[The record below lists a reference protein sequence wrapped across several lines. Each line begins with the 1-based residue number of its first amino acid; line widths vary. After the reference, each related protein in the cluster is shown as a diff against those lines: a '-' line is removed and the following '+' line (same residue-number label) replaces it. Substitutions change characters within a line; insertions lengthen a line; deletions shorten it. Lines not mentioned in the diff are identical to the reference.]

1 MKRYRVYPLSNK
13 VLPPCSRTGGNMDSG
28 KEKMNMSFGENLQ
41 FYRKSNN
48 ITQEQLAEQMNVS
61 RQTISKWESETSY
74 PEMDKLL
81 QLCDLFGCTMDL
93 LLRGDVQ
100 ENLQEDTAGYDR
112 HMNRF
117 SVKIV
122 TGIGLIFAAEIFRL
136 AGDAF
141 QRQDYLV
148 NSLFLLIIMI
158 GILVLIEGGMQHNRF
173 VKKHP
178 QIKPFYKEE
187 ELEIAENRFRVRI
200 ITGIGILFA
209 GILFAT
215 ASDGLPVSTKYG
227 RDIYTSIPM
236 VFFSVGICLIVYAG
250 MQKSKYD
257 VEEDNDAEEDVEEDN
272 KENSPVESRKD
283 HLAAVW
289 RGCIMIVAIILY
301 MIVGLSK
308 VSTPFPFMNVAT
320 VLYMIMGFG
329 YDMWDKCWIV
339 YPVGGML
346 CRIVTLILNGI

>member
-1 MKRYRVYPLSNK
+1 
-13 VLPPCSRTGGNMDSG
+13 MDSG
-28 KEKMNMSFGENLQ
+28 KEKMNMGFGENLQ
-41 FYRKSNN
+41 FYRKRNN

-61 RQTISKWESETSY
+61 RQTISKWESENSY

-122 TGIGLIFAAEIFRL
+122 AGIGIIFAAVTSWL
-136 AGDAF
+136 VGDAF
-141 QRQDYLV
+141 QRPDYLV
-148 NSLFLLIIMI
+148 NSLFLLIAMI
-158 GILVLIEGGMQHNRF
+158 GILVLIEGGMQHSRF

-209 GILFAT
+209 GILFT
-215 ASDGLPVSTKYG
+215 TVSDGFPVLTKYG
-227 RDIYTSIPM
+227 REIYTSISM
-236 VFFSVGICLIVYAG
+236 LFFGVGICLLVYAG

-257 VEEDNDAEEDVEEDN
+257 VEEDNDAEEDN

-283 HLAAVW
+283 QLAAVW
-289 RGCIMIVAIILY
+289 CGCIMIIATILY
-301 MIVGLSK
+301 MI
-308 VSTPFPFMNVAT
+308 A
-320 VLYMIMGFG
+320 GFG
-329 YDMWDKCWIV
+329 YHMWDKCWIV

-346 CRIVTLILNGI
+346 CGIVTLILNGIYEK